1 MKKKL
6 LNGYVIGLGL
16 ALIAA
21 ISVWA
26 SVGHNKQDVTL
37 AAQDS
42 GVLAK
47 TASRVEPPRTFKDWR
62 LLCTVPGKD
71 GKKQCQIIQVLSEDG
86 KKSVALTTIVHAG
99 QIKEKPVAVM
109 IFMLP
114 LGTLLPPGMTLK
126 VDDDKEIRIPYQ
138 QCRKGGC
145 LVRVAVDKDRLD
157 KIKTGKSMFVGYK
170 VMNGKGKVAQVP
182 LNGFAQALDAMMRE
196 SSKEG

>member
-16 ALIAA
+16 ALLAA
-21 ISVWA
+21 VSLLV
-26 SVGHNKQDVTL
+26 SVGHNKQGVTL
-37 AAQDS
+37 SAQGS
-42 GVLAK
+42 GVPAK
-47 TASRVEPPRTFKDWR
+47 NAGLLEPARTFKDWR

-71 GKKQCQIIQVLSEDG
+71 GKKQCQLIQVLGGDG
-86 KKSVALTTIVHAG
+86 KKSAALTTIVHAG

-126 VDDDKEIRIPYQ
+126 VDDGKEIRIPYQ

-170 VMNGKGKVAQVP
+170 FMNGEGKVAPVS

-196 SSKEG
+196 SSKG